1 MGQVGAFPTQR
12 RIVRGAVNPYDK
24 ATVVSIYPK
33 VVDEIKP
40 TLFPGQWKIDAGSY
54 TKPSLLVV
62 GPSSWFRDD
71 GDDTPVLEI
80 PVSAIQIA
88 ESIVKD
94 YCNGILE
101 SNMADRMPGLFF
113 IPGEVDLNK
122 LLKEYKTRLDDA
134 NVRQKNWF
142 AALVRIA
149 DSLWAR
155 TNGNPI
161 AIGDDMRMAAH
172 ELGLEDKPWLK
183 DFHAVAMIKCT
194 ACGSLRDPQYPIC
207 MACKTD
213 HSLKVAV
220 SK

>member
-1 MGQVGAFPTQR
+1 MLPIQR

-24 ATVVSIYPK
+24 ATVISIYPK
-33 VVDEIKP
+33 SVDESKP
-40 TLFPGQWKIDAGSY
+40 TLMPSRWQIPAGSY
-54 TKPSLLVV
+54 DKPSLLVV

-71 GDDTPVLEI
+71 GEDTPVLEI

-88 ESIVKD
+88 ESIVRD

-101 SNMADRMPGLFF
+101 SNMADRMPGLFYL
-113 IPGEVDLNK
+113 PGEITLDELKKKYQVKLDNARDL
-122 LLKEYKTRLDDA
+122 
-134 NVRQKNWF
+134 QKNWF

-172 ELGLEDKPWLK
+172 ELGLEDKNFLVTLPGIEPGL
-183 DFHAVAMIKCT
+183 T
-194 ACGSLRDPQYPIC
+194 A
-207 MACKTD
+207 
-213 HSLKVAV
+213 
-220 SK
+220 